1 MNAWDISAS
10 LVRFIILGAASVL
23 AIVLWRWVGGRGH
36 TYATVVTGLLFLAV
50 AEGIHLFQLS
60 LGGGLSAAQ
69 IAWDSVYINALG
81 YLVICL
87 GIVFWAHDFRRVKRA
102 LEQDNRTLK
111 ESASI
116 DFLTQLL
123 NRRSAE
129 LHLRREIARA
139 RRNRAPLGF
148 IMIDLDCFKRVNDGH
163 GHQAGDAVLVHVG
176 RILRSRA
183 RESDVVVRYG
193 GDEFLVVTPDT
204 DLAGTAKLAEALRT
218 LIQEKPANY
227 DGRELPVQASL
238 GVAGAG
244 PGQQVTAEE
253 LLARADKALYAAKE
267 RGRNQVVT
275 WEDSAGS
282 LPEAVPAARSAAV
295 AQ

>member
-1 MNAWDISAS
+1 MRSSCGAGSA
-10 LVRFIILGAASVL
+10 G
-23 AIVLWRWVGGRGH
+23 
-36 TYATVVTGLLFLAV
+36 
-50 AEGIHLFQLS
+50 
-60 LGGGLSAAQ
+60 
-69 IAWDSVYINALG
+69 
-81 YLVICL
+81 
-87 GIVFWAHDFRRVKRA
+87 
-102 LEQDNRTLK
+102 QDNRTLQ

-244 PGQQVTAEE
+244 PGQHVSAEE